1 MADQELTTLM
11 PAMEIAAFRR
21 RPDGAFAP
29 LAPHPVWFAGLI
41 ADATFPFLG
50 HILEEAVQF
59 WESGATGRRDWGP
72 CEEVDEAGRPF
83 HYKVTALS
91 AAGGQY
97 LLFQLDPESDRMR
110 EALQRVRADALAA
123 TYQSSAEADTLL
135 AVQSEVQRVTS
146 EIGELARQ
154 IPGASSRGAQE
165 KLASTLSERGDRLAE
180 VVNMMVTSVQEQK
193 KR

>member
-1 MADQELTTLM
+1 MADQELTGLM
-11 PAMEIAAFRR
+11 TAMEIAGFKR

-29 LAPHPVWFAGLI
+29 LAPHPAWFGRLVS
-41 ADATFPFLG
+41 DSTFPFLG

-59 WESGATGRRDWGP
+59 WASGSMGRRDWGP
-72 CEEVDEAGRPF
+72 CEDVDEDGRPY
-83 HYKVTALS
+83 HYKVTALATS
-91 AAGGQY
+91 GGQY

-110 EALQRVRADALAA
+110 KALQQVRVDALAA

-135 AVQSEVQRVTS
+135 AVQAEVQRMTT

-154 IPGASSRGAQE
+154 IPEAPSRGAQE

-180 VVNMMVTSVQEQK
+180 VVNMLVTSVKTQK
-193 KR
+193 NR